1 MNTDP
6 WGGSEVQ
13 WEATA
18 AYCLQK
24 KMHVTC
30 LVYDWKEKKVKLEG
44 LEKMGATIH
53 YIPNK
58 GRRKEN
64 IFQRLRFEW
73 FTRIEQRIYIN
84 SFDFSKFDLVVVNQG
99 GFMDVTNNPWKKLY
113 LKLKKYCL
121 TYHNYTLHYQFKK
134 TKADILKNWIN
145 NAHVNIGDAIK
156 IKSILELQ
164 LNAEFK
170 NFTSLVNPL
179 TIERTKTIT
188 AYPELDQGNYKII
201 MLAQLDI
208 ARKAQDNLIR
218 VFALPQWL
226 TRNVI
231 VELYGNGE
239 HFDLLQNLIKENN
252 LEHKIFLK
260 GNTNNVSAV
269 LETSHL
275 VLQITHR
282 DAMPISVVEAM
293 SKSRPVIVSNVGDM
307 PLWVDEE
314 INGWISEDATVNSIT
329 EVLEKAWLKRE
340 NWKQMGEHS
349 FNTFLKRYPE
359 SVAAEFY
366 KLISN

>member
-44 LEKMGATIH
+44 LKKMGATIY

-113 LKLKKYCL
+113 LKFKKYCL
-121 TYHNYTLHYQFKK
+121 TYHNYTLQYQFKK